1 MITMA
6 DQIAKT
12 SIDDIKLLKS
22 RINDLSSLIE
32 VSIIVNSTLDLDQV
46 LLLVMEKAQS
56 VMRAEAS
63 SVLLVNNE
71 TDKLECEVALGAVGE
86 HVRKTIR
93 LAKGQGVAGWVWE
106 HEEPIIVA
114 DVSKDKR
121 FFSGIDRKSG
131 FKTQSILAVPLKVQ
145 DRIIGVAEVI
155 NRIDGRKF
163 TQDDLDLFMTFGR
176 QVALAIDNAQ
186 MHQAALEQERL
197 RQQLESARIIQQS
210 FMPQILPSS
219 PRGIFE
225 LAAKNIPASAVGGD
239 FFDAVLLDEN
249 RLALLI
255 GDVSGKGVPAALHMA
270 RIMSDFRF
278 YVQQESEPQVLL
290 SRLNNLVVERGQTGM
305 FITLQFA
312 IVDLKN
318 KRMSLANGGH
328 LPVLHISHESHRA
341 GLITCDAGAPLGI
354 ARDLH
359 FDAVECEIAAG
370 DALFFYTDGLVEM
383 RNKANEQFSLDRL
396 LAVASQKWRAA
407 DALLSAVLES
417 VRDFS
422 DHEPQHDDLTAMAF
436 MLKA

>member
-1 MITMA
+1 MT
-6 DQIAKT
+6 DQTTKT
-12 SIDDIKLLKS
+12 SVDDISLLES

-71 TDKLECEVALGAVGE
+71 TNKLECEVALGAVGE
-86 HVRKTIR
+86 QVRRTIR

-155 NRIDGRKF
+155 NRVDGRNF
-163 TQDDLDLFMTFGR
+163 TQDDQELFMTFGR

-186 MHQAALEQERL
+186 MHQLALEQERL

-210 FMPQILPSS
+210 FMPQILPTS
-219 PRGIFE
+219 PRGLFE

-239 FFDAVLLDEN
+239 FYDAILLDEN

-290 SRLNNLVVERGQTGM
+290 SRLNNLVVERGQRGM

-318 KRMSLANGGH
+318 KKLSLANGGH

-359 FDAVECEIAAG
+359 FDAVECEIDSG

-383 RNKANEQFSLDRL
+383 RNKAREQFSLDGL
-396 LAVASQKWRAA
+396 VAVASQKWPSAE
-407 DALLSAVLES
+407 ALLNTVLES

-436 MLKA
+436 MLKD

>member
-63 SVLLVNNE
+63 SVLLGNNE

-239 FFDAVLLDEN
+239 FYDAILLDEN

>member
-290 SRLNNLVVERGQTGM
+290 SRLNNLVVERGQRGM